1 MQFQPKKK
9 NISVT
14 LLKVPVSNTHAF
26 MRTFIGNLGVK
37 HFVYQQLTGYINKA
51 DRVGVLGNYE
61 DPLICPMDASS
72 ELVATEFL
80 KAAAK
85 DETFKGFVWVIENRG
100 AFSSSFLA
108 FLHTV
113 ANVNRKPKQFD
124 PMAN

>member
-1 MQFQPKKK
+1 MFSTPIKKT
-9 NISVT
+9 ISVT

-26 MRTFIGNLGVK
+26 MRTFIGNLDLKV
-37 HFVYQQLTGYINKA
+37 FVYQELTGYINKA

-61 DPLICPMDASS
+61 DPLICPMDASM
-72 ELVATEFL
+72 ELVAAEFL

-85 DETFKGFVWVIENRG
+85 DESFKGFVWVLENRG

-113 ANVNRKPKQFD
+113 ANVTRKPRQFD
-124 PMAN
+124 PKEN